1 MGRVQEVEDQMN
13 EVMNLF
19 LEMKDTSELM
29 VDLAY
34 SSLLYNNKDIAAE
47 VEHLGDQVDEM
58 SGRLKSL
65 SVETMSAKSIDAT
78 LMLLRMDSFV
88 NAIADSA
95 MSICDVVLRDIE
107 PHPVLKESI
116 VESDV
121 GIFKVEVGP
130 RSILVCKAL
139 KDVRLA
145 TETGMWAIAIK
156 RGAGWI
162 YGPERDQEIMDG
174 DVIFV
179 KGPPD
184 SMRKMRKLASGKL
197 RKL

>member
-1 MGRVQEVEDQMN
+1 MGRVPEVEDPMT
-13 EVMNLF
+13 EVMRLF

-34 SSLLYNNKDIAAE
+34 SSLLYNDMDIAAE

-58 SGRLKSL
+58 SGRLKRL
-65 SVETMSAKSIDAT
+65 SVETMATKSTDAT

-95 MSICDVVLRDIE
+95 NSICDVVLRDIE
-107 PHPVLKESI
+107 SHPVLKQSI

-121 GIFKVEVGP
+121 GIFRVEIGP
-130 RSILVCKAL
+130 KSILVCKEL
-139 KDVRLA
+139 KDIRLA

-162 YGPERDQEIMDG
+162 YGPESDQDVLAG

-179 KGPPD
+179 KGPAD
-184 SMRKMRKLASGKL
+184 SMKKMKKLASGKL